1 MNQDEFSDFRYYLE
15 MGQDLTF
22 SYAGKTYLVDGYHER
37 DGAPYQLQTTQIE
50 PFEPENTFIVS
61 DPSGYDVQDFL
72 NTKFFDGKSF
82 SEIID
87 DVNLGAG

>member
-1 MNQDEFSDFRYYLE
+1 MNKAEFADFRYYLE

-22 SYAGKTYLVDGYHER
+22 SYDGKVYIVDGYHEK
-37 DGAPYQLQTTQIE
+37 DGSPYQLQTTQIE
-50 PFEPENTFIVS
+50 PFEPENTFVVS
-61 DPSGYDVQDFL
+61 DLYTYNVQEFL

-87 DVNLGAG
+87 DVNLVAG